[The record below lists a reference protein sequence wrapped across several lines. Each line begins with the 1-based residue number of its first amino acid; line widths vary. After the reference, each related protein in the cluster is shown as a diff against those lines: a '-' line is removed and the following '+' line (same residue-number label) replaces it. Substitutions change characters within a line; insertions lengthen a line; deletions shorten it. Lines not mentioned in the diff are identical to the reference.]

1 VHHRLLAQLRKEG
14 VVDALFVLGAICTSV
29 YLARRAR

>member
-1 VHHRLLAQLRKEG
+1 MTTSHQIVSIAILALL
-14 VVDALFVLGAICTSV
+14 VLGSICTSV